1 LRRSASTQPKEKYIQ
16 MIEKFKKIIELE
28 TGVNVEIVSRKR
40 NFVEARAMY
49 YKLLRDVS
57 NMTLQAIG
65 DTVNKDHSTII
76 HSLNSVD
83 DWMKYDRKLSDRY
96 KNILYAIDK
105 IDETDFN
112 SLRYENIM
120 LNLKI
125 DELTKR
131 LSSNR
136 LYDLMDKI
144 PFDKEEAVYDRLS
157 VIVRM
162 NC

>member
-1 LRRSASTQPKEKYIQ
+1 

-57 NMTLQAIG
+57 NMTFQAIG
-65 DTVNKDHSTII
+65 DTVNKDHATIL
-76 HSLNSVD
+76 HSLKSVD
-83 DWMKYDRKLSDRY
+83 DWMRYDRKLADRY

>member
-1 LRRSASTQPKEKYIQ
+1 

-65 DTVNKDHSTII
+65 NTVNKDHATII

-83 DWMKYDRKLSDRY
+83 DWMKYDRKLADRY

>member
-1 LRRSASTQPKEKYIQ
+1 
-16 MIEKFKKIIELE
+16 MIEKFKKIIEFE

-49 YKLLRDVS
+49 YKLLRDVL

-65 DTVNKDHSTII
+65 DTVNKDHATII
-76 HSLNSVD
+76 HSLNSVN
-83 DWMKYDRKLSDRY
+83 DWMKYDRKLADRY

>member
-1 LRRSASTQPKEKYIQ
+1 

-49 YKLLRDVS
+49 YKLLRDVL

-65 DTVNKDHSTII
+65 DTVNKDHATII

-83 DWMKYDRKLSDRY
+83 DWMKYDKKLADRY

>member
-1 LRRSASTQPKEKYIQ
+1 

-49 YKLLRDVS
+49 YKLLRDIS

-65 DTVNKDHSTII
+65 DTVNKDHATII

-83 DWMKYDRKLSDRY
+83 DWMRYDRKLADRY

>member
-1 LRRSASTQPKEKYIQ
+1 MIQ
-16 MIEKFKKIIELE
+16 KFKKIIELE

-40 NFVEARAMY
+40 NFVEARAIY
-49 YKLLRDVS
+49 YKLLRDIS
-57 NMTLQAIG
+57 QMTLHAIA
-65 DTVNKDHSTII
+65 DTVNKDHATIL

-83 DWMKYDRKLSDRY
+83 DWMRYDTKLADKY
-96 KNILYAIDK
+96 KNILYAIDN
-105 IDETDFN
+105 IDDTDFN

>member
-1 LRRSASTQPKEKYIQ
+1 

-28 TGVNVEIVSRKR
+28 TGINVEIVSRKR
-40 NFVEARAMY
+40 NFVEARAIY

-57 NMTLQAIG
+57 NMTFQAIG
-65 DTVNKDHSTII
+65 DTVNKDHATII
-76 HSLNSVD
+76 HSLNSID
-83 DWMKYDRKLSDRY
+83 DWMKYDRKLTDRY

-125 DELTKR
+125 DELTKK
-131 LSSNR
+131 LSGNR
-136 LYDLMDKI
+136 LYELMDKI

>member
-1 LRRSASTQPKEKYIQ
+1 

-49 YKLLRDVS
+49 YKLLRDIS

-65 DTVNKDHSTII
+65 DTVNKDHATII

-83 DWMKYDRKLSDRY
+83 DWMKYDRKLADRY

>member
-1 LRRSASTQPKEKYIQ
+1 MIQ
-16 MIEKFKKIIELE
+16 KFKKIIELE

-40 NFVEARAMY
+40 NFVEARAIY
-49 YKLLRDVS
+49 YKLLRELS
-57 NMTLQAIG
+57 GMTLHAIA
-65 DTVNKDHSTII
+65 DTVNKDHATIL
-76 HSLNSVD
+76 HSLKSVD
-83 DWMKYDRKLSDRY
+83 DWMRYDTKLANKY
-96 KNILYAIDK
+96 KNILYAIDN
-105 IDETDFN
+105 IDDTDFN
-112 SLRYENIM
+112 GLRYENIM

-144 PFDKEEAVYDRLS
+144 PYEKEEAVYDRLS

>member
-1 LRRSASTQPKEKYIQ
+1 

-40 NFVEARAMY
+40 NFVEARAIY
-49 YKLLRDVS
+49 YKLLRDVL
-57 NMTLQAIG
+57 NMTFQAIG
-65 DTVNKDHSTII
+65 DTVNKDHATII
-76 HSLNSVD
+76 HSLNSID
-83 DWMKYDRKLSDRY
+83 DWMKYDRKLTDRY

-125 DELTKR
+125 DELTKK

-136 LYDLMDKI
+136 LYELMDKI
-144 PFDKEEAVYDRLS
+144 PFDKEEVVYDRLS

>member
-1 LRRSASTQPKEKYIQ
+1 

-65 DTVNKDHSTII
+65 DTVNKDHATII

-83 DWMKYDRKLSDRY
+83 DWMKYDRKLTDRY

>member
-1 LRRSASTQPKEKYIQ
+1 

-49 YKLLRDVS
+49 YKLLRDVL

-65 DTVNKDHSTII
+65 DTVNKDHATII

-83 DWMKYDRKLSDRY
+83 DWMKYDRKLADRY

>member
-1 LRRSASTQPKEKYIQ
+1 

-65 DTVNKDHSTII
+65 DTVNKDHATII

-83 DWMKYDRKLSDRY
+83 DWMKYDRKLADRY

-105 IDETDFN
+105 IDGTDFN

>member
-1 LRRSASTQPKEKYIQ
+1 

-28 TGVNVEIVSRKR
+28 TGVNVEVVSRKR
-40 NFVEARAMY
+40 NFVEARAIY

-57 NMTLQAIG
+57 NMTFQAIG
-65 DTVNKDHSTII
+65 DTVNKDHTTII
-76 HSLNSVD
+76 HSLNSID
-83 DWMKYDRKLSDRY
+83 DWMKYDRKLTDRY

-125 DELTKR
+125 DELTKK

-136 LYDLMDKI
+136 LYELMDKI

>member
-1 LRRSASTQPKEKYIQ
+1 

-49 YKLLRDVS
+49 YKLLRDIS

-65 DTVNKDHSTII
+65 DTVNKDHATII

-83 DWMKYDRKLSDRY
+83 DWMKYDRKLANRY

>member
-1 LRRSASTQPKEKYIQ
+1 

-65 DTVNKDHSTII
+65 DTVNKDHATII

-83 DWMKYDRKLSDRY
+83 DWMRYDRKLADRY

-125 DELTKR
+125 EELTKR

>member
-1 LRRSASTQPKEKYIQ
+1 

-49 YKLLRDVS
+49 YKLLRDIS

-65 DTVNKDHSTII
+65 DTVNKDHATIL

-83 DWMKYDRKLSDRY
+83 DWMRYDRKLADRY

-144 PFDKEEAVYDRLS
+144 PFDKEEVVYDRLS

>member
-1 LRRSASTQPKEKYIQ
+1 

-57 NMTLQAIG
+57 NMTFQAIG
-65 DTVNKDHSTII
+65 DTVNKDHATII

-83 DWMKYDRKLSDRY
+83 DWMKYDRKLADRY

>member
-1 LRRSASTQPKEKYIQ
+1 

-65 DTVNKDHSTII
+65 DTVNKDHATIL

-83 DWMKYDRKLSDRY
+83 DWMRYDRKLADRY

>member
-1 LRRSASTQPKEKYIQ
+1 

-57 NMTLQAIG
+57 NMTFQAIG
-65 DTVNKDHSTII
+65 DTVNKDHATII

-83 DWMKYDRKLSDRY
+83 DWMRYDRKLADRY

>member
-1 LRRSASTQPKEKYIQ
+1 
-16 MIEKFKKIIELE
+16 
-28 TGVNVEIVSRKR
+28 
-40 NFVEARAMY
+40 
-49 YKLLRDVS
+49 
-57 NMTLQAIG
+57 MTLQAIG
-65 DTVNKDHSTII
+65 DTVNKDHATIL
-76 HSLNSVD
+76 HSLKSVD
-83 DWMKYDRKLSDRY
+83 DWMRYDRKLADRY

>member
-1 LRRSASTQPKEKYIQ
+1 

-65 DTVNKDHSTII
+65 DTVNKDHATIL
-76 HSLNSVD
+76 HSLKSVD
-83 DWMKYDRKLSDRY
+83 DWMRYDRKLADRY

>member
-1 LRRSASTQPKEKYIQ
+1 

-65 DTVNKDHSTII
+65 DTVNKDHATIL
-76 HSLNSVD
+76 HSLKSVD
-83 DWMKYDRKLSDRY
+83 DWMRYDRKLADRY

-125 DELTKR
+125 EELTKR

>member
-1 LRRSASTQPKEKYIQ
+1 LRRSASTQQKEKYTQ

-28 TGVNVEIVSRKR
+28 TGINVEIVSRKR
-40 NFVEARAMY
+40 NFVEARAIY

-57 NMTLQAIG
+57 NMTFQAIG
-65 DTVNKDHSTII
+65 DTVNKDHATII
-76 HSLNSVD
+76 HSLNSID
-83 DWMKYDRKLSDRY
+83 DWMKYDRKLTDRY

-125 DELTKR
+125 DELTKK
-131 LSSNR
+131 LSGNR
-136 LYDLMDKI
+136 LYELMDKI

>member
-1 LRRSASTQPKEKYIQ
+1 

-65 DTVNKDHSTII
+65 DTVNKDHATII

-83 DWMKYDRKLSDRY
+83 DWMKYDRKLADRY

>member
-1 LRRSASTQPKEKYIQ
+1 

-83 DWMKYDRKLSDRY
+83 DWMKYDRKLADRY

>member
-1 LRRSASTQPKEKYIQ
+1 

-49 YKLLRDVS
+49 YKLLRDVL

-65 DTVNKDHSTII
+65 DTVNKDHATII

-83 DWMKYDRKLSDRY
+83 DWMKYDRKLADRY

-131 LSSNR
+131 LPSNR

>member
-1 LRRSASTQPKEKYIQ
+1 

-65 DTVNKDHSTII
+65 DTVNKDHATII

-83 DWMKYDRKLSDRY
+83 DWMRYDRKLADRY